1 MGKVKKPTSITTIK
15 ECEEALEWIDL
26 ELDKLD
32 RNIRITSRAIFS
44 PKKWTTAIS
53 GILWSKQVKQK
64 TSDHICNS
72 PFLSKLEGSARSD
85 QSLQEIQLSR
95 VMNTAK
101 EVQAVCE
108 ETCSRLSG
116 AVNEARA
123 AVDQPIHVDDRNIST
138 LPEADR
144 EAIKQHDKAVQV
156 AKREAAARQVESELS
171 AWTAMQTREPH
182 GEPHIGSARS
192 APRLH
197 RLQLRS
203 AQRHAPQ
210 MGRAPRKRAAALQP
224 RRRAG
229 HAQRRRHREGGLGN
243 EPVPQEDHPV

>member
-64 TSDHICNS
+64 TSDHVCNS

-101 EVQAVCE
+101 EVQAV
-108 ETCSRLSG
+108 
-116 AVNEARA
+116 
-123 AVDQPIHVDDRNIST
+123 
-138 LPEADR
+138 PEADR

-171 AWTAMQTREPH
+171 AWTAMQTRANRMVNRTSEAL
-182 GEPHIGSARS
+182 EA
-192 APRLH
+192 
-197 RLQLRS
+197 
-203 AQRHAPQ
+203 RHAFT
-210 MGRAPRKRAAALQP
+210 ACNYEVLSDTHLKWAARRGNVQP
-224 RRRAG
+224 PYNLVGVLGTRNVDVIEK
-229 HAQRRRHREGGLGN
+229 EG
-243 EPVPQEDHPV
+243 

>member
-1 MGKVKKPTSITTIK
+1 MSKVKKPTSITTIK

-95 VMNTAK
+95 DH
-101 EVQAVCE
+101 E
-108 ETCSRLSG
+108 
-116 AVNEARA
+116 
-123 AVDQPIHVDDRNIST
+123 
-138 LPEADR
+138 
-144 EAIKQHDKAVQV
+144 
-156 AKREAAARQVESELS
+156 
-171 AWTAMQTREPH
+171 H
-182 GEPHIGSARS
+182 GERGSSRV
-192 APRLH
+192 RGN
-197 RLQLRS
+197 LQS
-203 AQRHAPQ
+203 P
-210 MGRAPRKRAAALQP
+210 
-224 RRRAG
+224 
-229 HAQRRRHREGGLGN
+229 QRRGQRSPSRG
-243 EPVPQEDHPV
+243 

>member
-1 MGKVKKPTSITTIK
+1 MSKVKKPTSITTIK

-123 AVDQPIHVDDRNIST
+123 R
-138 LPEADR
+138 
-144 EAIKQHDKAVQV
+144 
-156 AKREAAARQVESELS
+156 
-171 AWTAMQTREPH
+171 
-182 GEPHIGSARS
+182 G
-192 APRLH
+192 
-197 RLQLRS
+197 
-203 AQRHAPQ
+203 
-210 MGRAPRKRAAALQP
+210 
-224 RRRAG
+224 
-229 HAQRRRHREGGLGN
+229 
-243 EPVPQEDHPV
+243 

>member
-108 ETCSRLSG
+108 ETCSRLNG
-116 AVNEARA
+116 AVNEARRCSRA
-123 AVDQPIHVDDRNIST
+123 SSATRQRSCRDTPR
-138 LPEADR
+138 
-144 EAIKQHDKAVQV
+144 
-156 AKREAAARQVESELS
+156 ARCPCHTER
-171 AWTAMQTREPH
+171 TACVPSPWQ
-182 GEPHIGSARS
+182 RS
-192 APRLH
+192 
-197 RLQLRS
+197 
-203 AQRHAPQ
+203 
-210 MGRAPRKRAAALQP
+210 
-224 RRRAG
+224 
-229 HAQRRRHREGGLGN
+229 
-243 EPVPQEDHPV
+243 

>member
-1 MGKVKKPTSITTIK
+1 MGKAKKPTSITTIK

-108 ETCSRLSG
+108 ETCCRLSG

-123 AVDQPIHVDDRNIST
+123 AVDQPVHVDDRNISA

-171 AWTAMQTREPH
+171 AWTAMQTRANRMVNRTSEAL
-182 GEPHIGSARS
+182 EA
-192 APRLH
+192 
-197 RLQLRS
+197 
-203 AQRHAPQ
+203 RHAFT
-210 MGRAPRKRAAALQP
+210 ACNYEVLSYTHLKWAARRGNVQP
-224 RRRAG
+224 PYNLVGVLGTRNVDVIEK
-229 HAQRRRHREGGLGN
+229 EG
-243 EPVPQEDHPV
+243 